1 MANPTPIPRIQ
12 QGAERPQEHVR
23 DAFGAASVQ
32 CAVLATELRLAD
44 CVAPEVL
51 HGRTRNRG
59 RVLFAS
65 RGHNRQVLVVTRAP
79 LRLQVRGDQA
89 SVSLLELTMAPLLRS
104 LHKRLP
110 GSQLLGLELTI
121 PIEVPT
127 PDPAALD
134 RDVLRE
140 PSLLDPVRALVAL
153 VGDREPCAVPVG
165 VFGAFAFDLVDHFES
180 LGPRRPDPGDDAD
193 LELVLGLDI
202 VRYDEDHH
210 SVQVVTRGLPWEA
223 MSVVQERHAKT
234 LKALR
239 EPDQRAPGRTVAGQC
254 GPRIVEQP
262 DQQFLDGV
270 HKLREHIAA
279 GDVFQAVLSRAVQWQ
294 CNADSLDVFELL
306 TAREPSPYSFHL
318 DLEHGALFGASPE
331 TCVRV
336 DDRQVE
342 IRPIAGTTERSSDS
356 DTDARLALALL
367 FDHKERAEHVM
378 LLDLAR
384 NDIARIA
391 VPGTTE
397 VVQQFAVEKYSR
409 VQHLVSRVRGTL
421 RPELDALHAYRAAA
435 NMGTLSGA
443 PKARATELIR
453 EIEPTGRGF
462 YGGAVGYLMADG
474 SFDSCI
480 TIRSMRA
487 KNGVYRAQAGAG
499 IVWHSD
505 ADRELEE
512 TDRKLRAVG
521 EVMASLQG
529 VPSVEV
535 RA

>member
-1 MANPTPIPRIQ
+1 
-12 QGAERPQEHVR
+12 
-23 DAFGAASVQ
+23 
-32 CAVLATELRLAD
+32 
-44 CVAPEVL
+44 
-51 HGRTRNRG
+51 
-59 RVLFAS
+59 
-65 RGHNRQVLVVTRAP
+65 
-79 LRLQVRGDQA
+79 
-89 SVSLLELTMAPLLRS
+89 
-104 LHKRLP
+104 
-110 GSQLLGLELTI
+110 
-121 PIEVPT
+121 
-127 PDPAALD
+127 
-134 RDVLRE
+134 
-140 PSLLDPVRALVAL
+140 
-153 VGDREPCAVPVG
+153 
-165 VFGAFAFDLVDHFES
+165 
-180 LGPRRPDPGDDAD
+180 
-193 LELVLGLDI
+193 
-202 VRYDEDHH
+202 
-210 SVQVVTRGLPWEA
+210 
-223 MSVVQERHAKT
+223 
-234 LKALR
+234 
-239 EPDQRAPGRTVAGQC
+239 
-254 GPRIVEQP
+254 
-262 DQQFLDGV
+262 
-270 HKLREHIAA
+270 
-279 GDVFQAVLSRAVQWQ
+279 VQWQ